1 MFKGGW
7 GGGERERERGRG
19 RRGKKIIG
27 ITGVFSCRY
36 IRGDLFICYWGQGF
50 ESLRVAALYSKHLR
64 VYCRRERKKIG
75 RSGGYVVQACSIVLG
90 SSMAR
95 PPDDLKRHQGQL
107 CHSVKMPEIE

>member
-7 GGGERERERGRG
+7 GGGEGEGERERGRG

-64 VYCRRERKKIG
+64 V
-75 RSGGYVVQACSIVLG
+75 
-90 SSMAR
+90 
-95 PPDDLKRHQGQL
+95 
-107 CHSVKMPEIE
+107 